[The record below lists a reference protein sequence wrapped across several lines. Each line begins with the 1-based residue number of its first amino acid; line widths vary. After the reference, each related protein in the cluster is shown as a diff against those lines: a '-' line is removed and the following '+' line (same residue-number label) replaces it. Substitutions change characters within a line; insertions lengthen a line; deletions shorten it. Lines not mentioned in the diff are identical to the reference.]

1 MSGNVTIYRWSQT
14 TNTRTC
20 VAEGGAKVAE
30 WVGLAAAHGCT
41 GLSVGGD
48 KYEVSGPTAAMASWW
63 AGCQGWQTSTVLDMW
78 NAEANR
84 HGTTKPS
91 QTTTATTVAAKPVHS
106 ATATADQSKR
116 NAELAASYWRQRQ
129 K

>member
-14 TNTRTC
+14 INTRTC

-41 GLSVGGD
+41 GLSMGGE
-48 KYEVSGPTAAMASWW
+48 KYEVSGPTANMASWW
-63 AGCQGWQTSTVLDMW
+63 AACNGWQVATVLDLW
-78 NAEANR
+78 NSEASR
-84 HGTTKPS
+84 HGTTKPG
-91 QTTTATTVAAKPVHS
+91 QTTTTATAAKPVQ
-106 ATATADQSKR
+106 TATAAVDQSKR